1 MPNPQ
6 IPLNCPH
13 CGRPMRVVDSDEDP
27 GATGVDSLTAA
38 GVYIRECAVHGRF
51 HLGPGRDL
59 TPGMPETT

>member
-1 MPNPQ
+1 MPNQP

-13 CGRPMRVVDSDEDP
+13 CGRPMRVVDGDQSPD
-27 GATGVDSLTAA
+27 ASRLDSVTAA
-38 GVYIRECAVHGRF
+38 GVYVCECAVHGRF